1 MKKTEKDKTL
11 TSSTINAEEA
21 EYNRIRNL
29 FSDCDAN
36 MLALLDGL
44 FWEAARLRVELNCLH
59 SEVKKSGLVKV
70 NPQNP
75 ALQKENPV
83 SKVLPKVRANYA
95 NICFKLAKII
105 GKKDDD
111 DDSGLDDYE

>member
-1 MKKTEKDKTL
+1 MKKTEKDKT
-11 TSSTINAEEA
+11 SIASTIDTEEA
-21 EYNRIRNL
+21 EYNRLRNL

-36 MLALLDGL
+36 MLALLDGM
-44 FWEAARLRVELNCLH
+44 FWEAARLRVELNALH
-59 SEVKKSGLVKV
+59 REVKKSGLVKV

-83 SKVLPKVRANYA
+83 STVLPKVRTNYA
-95 NICFKLAKII
+95 NICFKLEKVL

>member
-95 NICFKLAKII
+95 NICFKLAKIL

>member
-11 TSSTINAEEA
+11 TPSTINAEEA

-59 SEVKKSGLVKV
+59 SEVEKSGLVKM

-75 ALQKENPV
+75 ALQKEAPV

-95 NICFKLAKII
+95 NICFKLAKVL

>member
-11 TSSTINAEEA
+11 TPSTINAEEA

-59 SEVKKSGLVKV
+59 SEVEKSGLVKM
-70 NPQNP
+70 NPQ
-75 ALQKENPV
+75 KETPV

-95 NICFKLAKII
+95 NICFKLAKVL

>member
-1 MKKTEKDKTL
+1 M
-11 TSSTINAEEA
+11 
-21 EYNRIRNL
+21 
-29 FSDCDAN
+29 
-36 MLALLDGL
+36 
-44 FWEAARLRVELNCLH
+44 
-59 SEVKKSGLVKV
+59 

-95 NICFKLAKII
+95 NICFKLAKVL

>member
-1 MKKTEKDKTL
+1 MK
-11 TSSTINAEEA
+11 N
-21 EYNRIRNL
+21 
-29 FSDCDAN
+29 
-36 MLALLDGL
+36 GL
-44 FWEAARLRVELNCLH
+44 CPVITNGLPRFPGNVE
-59 SEVKKSGLVKV
+59 
-70 NPQNP
+70 NP

-95 NICFKLAKII
+95 NICFKLAKVL

>member
-1 MKKTEKDKTL
+1 MKKTEKDKT
-11 TSSTINAEEA
+11 SIAPTIDTEEA
-21 EYNRIRNL
+21 EYNRLRNL

-36 MLALLDGL
+36 MLALLDGM
-44 FWEAARLRVELNCLH
+44 FWEAARLRVELNVLH
-59 SEVKKSGLVKV
+59 REVKKSGLVKV

-75 ALQKENPV
+75 ALQRENPV
-83 SKVLPKVRANYA
+83 SKVLLKVRANYA
-95 NICFKLAKII
+95 NICFKLAKVL

>member
-1 MKKTEKDKTL
+1 MKKTAGDGV
-11 TSSTINAEEA
+11 SIAPIIDPEEA
-21 EYNRIRNL
+21 EYNRLKEL
-29 FSDCDAN
+29 FADCDAS
-36 MLALLDGL
+36 MLALLDGML
-44 FWEAARLRVELNCLH
+44 WEAARLRVELNTLH
-59 SEVKKSGLVKV
+59 LEGKKSGLVKM

-75 ALQKENPV
+75 ALQKETPV

-95 NICFKLAKII
+95 NICFKLAKVL

>member
-1 MKKTEKDKTL
+1 MKKTDGDGV
-11 TSSTINAEEA
+11 SIAPMIDPEEA
-21 EYNRIRNL
+21 EYNRLKKL
-29 FSDCDAN
+29 FADCDAN
-36 MLALLDGL
+36 MLALLDGML
-44 FWEAARLRVELNCLH
+44 WEAARLRVELDTLH
-59 SEVKKSGLVKV
+59 LEAKKSGLVKM

-75 ALQKENPV
+75 ALQKETPV

-95 NICFKLAKII
+95 NICFKLAKVL